1 MKENSVKA
9 KFPEFKRKKKLNHKI
24 TEWSGLES
32 ALKGHLQLY
41 QASQSPVHP
50 GLEWIQISRYVFE
63 ILLNLLMFAQLNA
76 KSCK

>member
-9 KFPEFKRKKKLNHKI
+9 KFPEFKRKKKLNHNI

-32 ALKGHLQLY
+32 TPKGHLQLY
-41 QASQSPVHP
+41 QAAWSPVHP

-63 ILLNLLMFAQLNA
+63 ILLTLPMFAQLNA
-76 KSCK
+76 NSCK